1 MNHPLSEWVIAS
13 LLLAL
18 GGAKMAGDLL
28 DVPSLSGVAAAT
40 AASPSPKVFTTVE
53 GLETFSTGF
62 HVAWRDPGG
71 APHTLV
77 IDRSV
82 YSRLR
87 GPYNR
92 RNVWGAVL
100 AYGPVL
106 STNPKTQEM
115 FRSVVTFG
123 LCGDAPLLAEL
134 GLDPSSMREV
144 AIHYTPRAG
153 SAPTLP
159 MVLRAD
165 CEAQP

>member
-1 MNHPLSEWVIAS
+1 MTHPLSEWVVAT
-13 LLLAL
+13 LLLLL
-18 GGAKMAGDLL
+18 GAAKMTGALL
-28 DVPSLSGVAAAT
+28 GVPALEGVAAAS

-62 HVAWRDPGG
+62 HVAWRDAHG
-71 APHTLV
+71 APHTLAL
-77 IDRSV
+77 DRVV
-82 YSRLR
+82 YARLQ

-106 STNPKTQEM
+106 STNPATREM
-115 FRSVVTFG
+115 FRGVVVHG
-123 LCGDAPLLAEL
+123 LCGDAPLLTEL
-134 GLDPSSMREV
+134 GLDAHSMHDV

-153 SAPTLP
+153 STPELP

-165 CEAQP
+165 CEVTE